1 MKKIISVVIFSF
13 IFIFLLLE
21 STAVHAKEIRG
32 VTEKTIKV
40 GLICDLTGPA
50 SGVFNGYLQSI
61 RTYFKHVND
70 QGGLR
75 GRKLKLIVEN
85 DRYTI
90 PGSIAAYKKLV
101 YRDKVLAILGMG
113 GSGQHKALYDR
124 IEKDRI
130 PVITLSASWHVT
142 RPIKRYS
149 FQPINDAGDEMKL
162 IANYL
167 INVQKVK
174 NLRLAFV
181 YADLEAGKMALDQLE
196 KSMNHYGREL
206 VGREILGI
214 GDIDASTQILALKR
228 VKASHVAFIV
238 AGSGILSLFRDAK
251 KLAYHPTFVATFHT
265 IGEDIVRTAG
275 DSARK
280 LISVGGYSSWYEKEP
295 GVAKLKKITLKY
307 HPESKYIEKYA
318 TNRYYSKGWLT
329 AMTLVEGAK
338 RAEGELNGE
347 TLVSGLETFQDL
359 DTGGLSPPLSYG
371 PKKRKATD
379 SGKFYKADVEKGYF
393 VPITD
398 WMKPMH

>member
-1 MKKIISVVIFSF
+1 MKKIISLVIFSF

-32 VTEKTIKV
+32 VTEKTIRV

-70 QGGLR
+70 HGGLR

-101 YRDKVLAILGMG
+101 YKDKVLAILGMG

-167 INVQKVK
+167 INVKKVK

-196 KSMNHYGREL
+196 KSMNHFGRQL
-206 VGREILGI
+206 VGKEILGI
-214 GDIDASTQILALKR
+214 GDIDASTQVLALKR

-251 KLAYHPTFVATFHT
+251 KLAYHPTFVATFHA

-275 DSARK
+275 EGVQEEKLAYEMEFLDNLWENIQTKNASVSATSLLHQELNVSLRAVRDLLTHEADK
-280 LISVGGYSSWYEKEP
+280 LIIDSRSGYEAVLSSLDSFMPSLKDSVELYEGTEP
-295 GVAKLKKITLKY
+295 IFDAYNLEGDISRTL
-307 HPESKYIEKYA
+307 
-318 TNRYYSKGWLT
+318 
-329 AMTLVEGAK
+329 
-338 RAEGELNGE
+338 
-347 TLVSGLETFQDL
+347 Q
-359 DTGGLSPPLSYG
+359 
-371 PKKRKATD
+371 RKV
-379 SGKFYKADVEKGYF
+379 F
-393 VPITD
+393 
-398 WMKPMH
+398 